1 MQTTV
6 EALVPSDERPA
17 RNPWLLVAFTVVG
30 VVGVT
35 LVVITIVAWLFPT
48 PAKTLAANEC
58 RLQDGSILTIEKV
71 DWGQTHSFSYSRWA
85 PRWLIFNELRTL
97 EGRSFHNDE
106 NLGIWMTRRDAR
118 TGQPMDFNWWSEC
131 RTEDAFGNEVHELWA
146 SFNEAG
152 HQLRSS
158 GHSRKSYRPHQRAD
172 TWFVYSRLP
181 KFHTAGRKFTLKV
194 KNNSDEVVGTI
205 ELEHPSPTPDL
216 GWQVDPLPAT
226 KTDGDV
232 TVTYKGFSNDANKPQ
247 SMFSILNARW
257 GENSADRR
265 FLNYSDQLGREWP
278 TRGRSMDDSI
288 YNERVWKMRVLVHK
302 WPTDVFD
309 ANETWNLA
317 PIPIPAANA
326 GAALSESQTINGCKV
341 TLEGIGGS
349 GDVSYAVSGDS
360 IRHRGSS
367 GFVKEGPIYSQE
379 QSYRVEL
386 KPEGAAGRVI
396 AIAPSPH
403 LMLRIEGRTPNQV
416 VYVKMKDDL
425 ARDVFNVPVEHH
437 NLYLFKPEPDAQS
450 IKLTVI
456 VHTGREFEFFV
467 KPPAKPIV
475 VR

>member
-1 MQTTV
+1 MQSTV

-17 RNPWLLVAFTVVG
+17 RNPWLLVAATVVG

-35 LVVITIVAWLFPT
+35 LVVLTTVAWLFPA
-48 PAKTLAANEC
+48 PAISLAANEC
-58 RLQDGSILTIEKV
+58 RLNDGSILTIEKV
-71 DWGQTHSFSYSRWA
+71 DWGHNHKFSYSREA
-85 PRWLIFNELRTL
+85 SHWLVFRERRTL
-97 EGRSFHNDE
+97 DGSSFHIDE
-106 NLGIWMTRRDAR
+106 NLGVWMTRRDGR

-131 RTEDAFGNEVHELWA
+131 STEDAFGNEVHELFA
-146 SFNEAG
+146 YFSEAG

-172 TWFVYSRLP
+172 SWLVYSRLP

-194 KNNSDEVVGTI
+194 KNKSNEVVGTI

-216 GWQVDPLPAT
+216 GWEVDPVPVT
-226 KTDGDV
+226 KTDGEV
-232 TVTYKGFSNDANKPQ
+232 TVTYKGFSTDTKNPK
-247 SMFSILNARW
+247 SMFSSLDARW

-302 WPTDVFD
+302 WPTDAFD
-309 ANETWNLA
+309 SNEAWSLP
-317 PIPIPAANA
+317 PIPIPAANTSES
-326 GAALSESQTINGCKV
+326 LSESRTINGCKV
-341 TLEGIGGS
+341 TLEGIGGT

-360 IRHRGSS
+360 LRHRGPI
-367 GFVKEGPIYSQE
+367 GFVKEGTIYSQD

-386 KPEGAAGRVI
+386 KPEGAAGRVT
-396 AIAPSPH
+396 ATAPSPH
-403 LMLRIEGRTPNQV
+403 LLLRIEGQAPNQV
-416 VYVKMKDDL
+416 VYVRMKDDRT
-425 ARDVFNVPVEHH
+425 RDVFIVPVLHD

-450 IKLTVI
+450 ITLTVI

-467 KPPAKPIV
+467 KPPEKPIH